1 MVFVQLLPCLY
12 VKYLGIFSKPDSGVT
27 PMKTKNI
34 VFFVIVLGLLLT
46 ACGAGGT
53 PATEAAA
60 VPTVLADKTIISE
73 GRVEPV
79 RFVEIGFNAS
89 GLVSEVLVKQ
99 GDPVTAG
106 QVIARL
112 KNNDA
117 QTLETA
123 QAAVA
128 RELADANEALRAAQY
143 ALDVFDIPSDLRK
156 LTADE
161 AARVTLEKLEQARK
175 EYEPYKY
182 INENA
187 KKDTTDRNKDCK
199 IKNGIE
205 KCTNMGRY
213 YEKVLDDAW
222 ADYHK
227 AIQWL
232 DRQSALEKAQT
243 RLAEAE
249 KNFSALQNGA
259 NPEEIAGTLASL
271 ADAELRA
278 PFPGTVARLDL
289 KVGEPASVGTTVV
302 TIADFSKWAIK
313 TTDLTEIDVV
323 NIKQGQNVTIT
334 LDALPNV
341 KLTGTVDEIGQT
353 FSEKQGD
360 IVYEVTI
367 ILNDTNPA
375 IRWGMTA
382 EVKFE
387 K

>member
-1 MVFVQLLPCLY
+1 
-12 VKYLGIFSKPDSGVT
+12 
-27 PMKTKNI
+27 MKTKNI

-387 K
+387 R

>member
-1 MVFVQLLPCLY
+1 
-12 VKYLGIFSKPDSGVT
+12 
-27 PMKTKNI
+27 MKTRTFG
-34 VFFVIVLGLLLT
+34 FFVIVLGLFIT

-79 RFVEIGFNAS
+79 RFVEIGFDAN

-112 KNNDA
+112 KNNEA

-123 QAAVA
+123 QAAAA

-161 AARVTLEKLEQARK
+161 AARVTLEILEQARK
-175 EYEPYKY
+175 DYEPYKY
-182 INENA
+182 MNE

-205 KCTNMGRY
+205 TCTNMGRY

-232 DRQSALEKAQT
+232 DRQSAVEKAQV

-249 KNFSALQNGA
+249 KNFNALQNST
-259 NPEEIAGTLASL
+259 NPEEIAGIIASL
-271 ADAELRA
+271 VDAELRA
-278 PFPGTVARLDL
+278 PFSGTVAKLDL
-289 KVGEPASVGTTVV
+289 KVGEPASVGTIVV

-323 NIKQGQNVTIT
+323 NIKQGQNAIIT
-334 LDALPNV
+334 LDALPDV
-341 KLTGTVDEIGQT
+341 KLTGTVDAIGET

-360 IVYEVTI
+360 IVYEVTVL
-367 ILNDTNPA
+367 LNDTNPNL
-375 IRWGMTA
+375 RWGMTA
-382 EVKFE
+382 EVKFA